1 MNTFDNQLV
10 DAIDADAA
18 AAAEVAA
25 RAQALLQEEA
35 DVSAWQKRIDEARD
49 FDKDARKG
57 YAIDRL
63 YCANAVDHEV
73 YDVSVPIAGTYV
85 NLLTSFLYARD
96 PEPSV
101 LPAESA
107 GSSRVKEAKLAS
119 RTLEI
124 VITSLWKKGRLK
136 DAADQMVRSGLTIG
150 IGWIKAAWHRQTDR
164 DPIMSQQIED
174 LRTQIQAAQE
184 SERQLLAGDAPNPD
198 ELAAEYARQMAS
210 LEDQVEVVVYN
221 ALCIDFVRGE
231 DIQAAPGLACLK
243 DYRSSPWIAHRTF
256 MTLDDAKAAYPDVV
270 DEDGTTVL
278 SRATQFYQAKAS
290 DGRTAHVGDGSTVS
304 DTDADAFRSGAAPG
318 QTSESAN
325 AHVCIWEIWD
335 RKTGSVLTIA
345 QGLKRYLR
353 PAYRPDQK
361 TTRFYPFFQWAP
373 LWVDGRRHPQ
383 SLVSRSRAL
392 LDEYNRIR
400 TNYREHRRR
409 AIPKLGFDAGAVD
422 ETEAKKMEAGGT
434 GEMIPLNLNG
444 QASGAVLFPI
454 QYNQVDP
461 TLYDTAVIRA
471 ELELIWGIQEA
482 LSSSIQTAKTAT
494 EADIQQ
500 QGTESRLGYS
510 RDSLDEVFSALA
522 EYTAE
527 LAMSPAGL
535 TLEEV
540 QQIAGAEAFWVH
552 MDEPELVAALMAV
565 DIRAGS
571 SGRPATSLRRQQWG
585 AILPQL
591 QQAVIQIGQMRGAS
605 PLDVANS
612 LEQLMVETIERTGD
626 SSIDAYSF
634 IPQAPMP
641 TPGMAPPGAP
651 GMPMDP
657 SGMPMP
663 PQAANAP
670 EMPMPALPEQ
680 PFTPAA

>member
-1 MNTFDNQLV
+1 MIHPFENQLV
-10 DAIDADAA
+10 DAIDAEAA
-18 AAAEVAA
+18 IAAETEA

-49 FDKDARKG
+49 FDKDARKS
-57 YAIDRL
+57 YAIDRM
-63 YCANAVDHEV
+63 YCANQVDHQV

-101 LPAESA
+101 LPAESV
-107 GSSRVKEAKLAS
+107 GSSRVQDAKLAS

-124 VITSLWKKGRLK
+124 VITALWKKGRLK
-136 DAADQMVRSGLTIG
+136 GAADQMVRSGLTIG
-150 IGWIKAAWHRQTDR
+150 PGWIKAAWHRQVDR
-164 DPIMSQQIED
+164 DPIMAQQIND
-174 LRTQIQAAQE
+174 LRSQIQAVQE

-198 ELAAEYARQMAS
+198 ELRAVYERQMAS
-210 LEDQVEVVVYN
+210 LEQQVETVVYN
-221 ALCIDFVRGE
+221 GLCIDFVRGE
-231 DIQAAPGLACLK
+231 DMQVAPGVACLK
-243 DYRSSPWIAHRTF
+243 DYLAAPWIAHRTF
-256 MTLDDAKAAYPDVV
+256 MAFEDAKAAYPDLV
-270 DEDGTTVL
+270 DEDGSTVL
-278 SRATQFYQAKAS
+278 SRATQYYQAKAS
-290 DGRTAHVGDGSTVS
+290 DGAATRTSDAPNVS
-304 DTDADAFRSGAAPG
+304 EKDADAFRTGTAPG
-318 QTSESAN
+318 TTTESAT
-325 AHVCIWEIWD
+325 AHICIWEIWD
-335 RKTGSVLTIA
+335 LKTRTVLTIA

-353 PAYRPDQK
+353 AAYSPDQK
-361 TTRFYPFFQWAP
+361 TTRFYGFFLWAP
-373 LWVDGRRHPQ
+373 LWVDGLRHPQ

-409 AIPKLGFDAGAVD
+409 AIPKLGFDSGAV
-422 ETEAKKMEAGGT
+422 EVEEAKKMEAGVV
-434 GEMIPLNLNG
+434 GEMIGLNLSGGNPNG
-444 QASGAVLFPI
+444 VLFPI
-454 QYNQVDP
+454 QYNQIDP
-461 TLYDTAVIRA
+461 ALYDTAVIRS

-527 LAMSPAGL
+527 VAMSPAGL
-535 TLEEV
+535 TTEEV
-540 QQIAGAEAFWVH
+540 QQIAGAEALWVQL
-552 MDEPELVAALMAV
+552 DEPEMVSALLAV

-591 QQAVIQIGQMRGAS
+591 QQAVVQIGQLRGAS
-605 PLDVANS
+605 PLDIANS

-626 SSIDAYSF
+626 SSIDPYTF
-634 IPQAPMP
+634 IPQAPQP
-641 TPGMAPPGAP
+641 DPMAVLGGP

-657 SGMPMP
+657 GAMPMP
-663 PQAANAP
+663 QAAANAP
-670 EMPMPALPEQ
+670 AMPMPAPGQ